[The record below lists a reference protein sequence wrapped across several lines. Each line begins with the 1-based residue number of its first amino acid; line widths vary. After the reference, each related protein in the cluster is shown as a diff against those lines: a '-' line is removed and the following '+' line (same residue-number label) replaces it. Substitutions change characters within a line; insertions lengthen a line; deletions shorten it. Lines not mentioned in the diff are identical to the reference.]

1 MDGSSDIETR
11 HGLVKRRVLY
21 GQIAAG
27 VAVVASALGNA
38 GRSAGWLTSSWSLL
52 VGLIAA
58 VGFLLLGGALVSA
71 WRFNERLSTDQR
83 LKLSDEFTSFLDDQA
98 TRRAAL
104 ATLAAAGIIAAL
116 PSAAQWSGGI
126 VAASLFCLGSVTL
139 AVSRLLSDR

>member
-126 VAASLFCLGSVTL
+126 VAASLFCLGSITL